1 MTETT
6 IARSR
11 KKLPVDMFN
20 GGKSKLEAPVSE
32 DSVGLRSL
40 QFLKAVRALR
50 ERPPE
55 MIGRIVKHRGT
66 AANKP
71 VIAGT
76 RIPVKSIKAFAD
88 AGYSIDQIR
97 EQYPVLTKEDIRA
110 ALNYG
115 SRAA

>member
-40 QFLKAVRALR
+40 QFLNAVRALR
-50 ERPPE
+50 D
-55 MIGRIVKHRGT
+55 GNFLYSV
-66 AANKP
+66 
-71 VIAGT
+71 AGGL
-76 RIPVKSIKAFAD
+76 V
-88 AGYSIDQIR
+88 G
-97 EQYPVLTKEDIRA
+97 
-110 ALNYG
+110 N
-115 SRAA
+115 